1 MPLLGRK
8 PIALSLEFY
17 RQVGMGVDIGTH
29 INILW
34 FDVMQMQCVV
44 IIIGYYNL
52 ESNGGCKVNMVK
64 PHKQEKRT
72 SQIIPTQLF
81 QHHHRAPARSLNR
94 DPWLGKPHLY
104 HCRHF

>member
-1 MPLLGRK
+1 MPLLRRK

-44 IIIGYYNL
+44 I
-52 ESNGGCKVNMVK
+52 
-64 PHKQEKRT
+64 
-72 SQIIPTQLF
+72 
-81 QHHHRAPARSLNR
+81 
-94 DPWLGKPHLY
+94 
-104 HCRHF
+104 